1 MKNQPKLDNRL
12 KPGDVFHVDAYSDKL
27 WLEDYHVKVSSN
39 VTVIKQ
45 PTTNAKK
52 VFVRMDELD
61 GDYDVPVLIN
71 KKYLT
76 NRIK

>member
-1 MKNQPKLDNRL
+1 MKNQPKLDDRL
-12 KPGDVFHVDAYSDKL
+12 KSGYVFYVDAYSDTL

-52 VFVRMDELD
+52 VFVRIDELD

-71 KKYLT
+71 KKCLT
-76 NRIK
+76 NRVK